1 MSERPNILWYCT
13 DQQRFDTIGALGNP
27 HVRTPV
33 IDQLVRDGVIY
44 AYLLPK
50 ARFAR
55 QAGRASCPACT
66 PAACTIRATATHLSQ
81 LAASDQ

>member
-33 IDQLVRDGVIY
+33 VDQLVRDGVAFTHTYCQSPI
-44 AYLLPK
+44 
-50 ARFAR
+50 
-55 QAGRASCPACT
+55 CT
-66 PAACTIRATATHLSQ
+66 LCNNRYTYSPGVVSLDEQ
-81 LAASDQ
+81 W